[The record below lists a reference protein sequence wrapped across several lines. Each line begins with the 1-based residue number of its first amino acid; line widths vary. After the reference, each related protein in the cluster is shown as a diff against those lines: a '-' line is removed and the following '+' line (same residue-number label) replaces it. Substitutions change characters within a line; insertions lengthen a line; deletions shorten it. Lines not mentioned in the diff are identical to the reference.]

1 MGVCGQCSS
10 SVVASAQR
18 RLIHSERDRPAAAAA
33 LSMRARRLVVSTA
46 LKRVTSLMTAGR
58 AKVAC
63 ASAHAWGVSRAS
75 AKSTQPIRRDGNCSL
90 A

>member
-1 MGVCGQCSS
+1 
-10 SVVASAQR
+10 
-18 RLIHSERDRPAAAAA
+18 
-33 LSMRARRLVVSTA
+33 MRARRLVVSTA

-75 AKSTQPIRRDGNCSL
+75 AKSTQPISRDGNCSL